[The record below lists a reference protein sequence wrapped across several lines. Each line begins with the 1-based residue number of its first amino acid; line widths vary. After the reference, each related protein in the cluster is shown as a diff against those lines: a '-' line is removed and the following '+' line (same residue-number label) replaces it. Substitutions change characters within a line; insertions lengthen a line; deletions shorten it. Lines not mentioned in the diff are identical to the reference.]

1 MKDYF
6 GKMRQDY
13 RRLCYK
19 CSIEGKAWLPFPK
32 TGRLIRKININRKR
46 KRKKIAHKEVIIIG
60 SQKERKDTN
69 KVTKYS
75 FPCMV

>member
-1 MKDYF
+1 MAGIPKNREVDDKDKHKQ
-6 GKMRQDY
+6 GEK
-13 RRLCYK
+13 
-19 CSIEGKAWLPFPK
+19 E
-32 TGRLIRKININRKR
+32 
-46 KRKKIAHKEVIIIG
+46 KKIAHKEVIIIG